1 MANELRARI
10 KTLWERLETPEDER
24 EDFFA
29 RHTGYKPSIIEA
41 VSGGRLFVNLSFTE
55 QDIGTLTKIYTH
67 TPILA
72 VF

>member
-29 RHTGYKPSIIEA
+29 RHTGYKPSVIEA
-41 VSGGRLFVNLSFTE
+41 VS
-55 QDIGTLTKIYTH
+55 DCH
-67 TPILA
+67 
-72 VF
+72 